1 MSEYA
6 TTGRRWILEN
16 NESTIN
22 TDVNTNG
29 FQEGLNKL
37 KNIANAGIKD
47 IAKDIMGNLSS
58 ICSVVMEQITDV
70 VKENLSSDISVL
82 NSALEGT
89 GMAIYK
95 EIKNPMQETFQEIT
109 GYVNELTNKIAYGEL
124 GESFEKIAVVISNVA
139 SSLASVAI
147 DNVLPALINS
157 LSWVIDNGYVFVSV
171 MAGATAAVATYSAVT
186 AAATVTLSSLGSA
199 IVKIGSAIANSLLA
213 INPLV
218 LGLSIIT
225 ATVVGMSVALKM
237 AADNM
242 NIAAAVDP
250 WYEMAQKN
258 VSAIREEEQ
267 AIKDLIKTANEKISV
282 DEIETNN
289 IQNLWNEL
297 QDYVDAS
304 GNVIKNGERV
314 SEIIGTLNNAYG
326 MNIECI
332 NGQIQGYKNLAG
344 SMDDYIAN
352 LRLESKARNMQPVY
366 DEAIQKQEEYNNRR
380 LELEKQLNDKILA
393 FQTTD
398 NNDVKGVF
406 AVQIGA
412 LREEI
417 LALDESAEIYAEAI
431 REFEGLFTSHIDTQS
446 MKTSAQMNAED
457 YARKSAESMQEY
469 GKKQEANT
477 QKMQAEWEK
486 LNHQYAI
493 GEIESEEKL
502 YEKKLE
508 VWEKYG
514 NKNNKDHWS
523 YYEELYKYEQDSA
536 EKRKQTIENTEKE
549 IAETQKQEMR
559 EKWDT
564 ISKLENLGLISSEEA
579 YKRQL
584 ALIEEY
590 CPEYS
595 DEWYSYYQTVTE
607 YQRNALKKQVQSV
620 RDNISDIVSEYQE
633 AFAELE
639 NSVNSYKNK
648 LLSVEPLFTIK
659 TETDDDGN
667 ETTTYTVENLTEQM
681 DKMQKYHNLIM
692 DLKERGVSNE
702 VLSELT
708 TLDFDDGMIFAEN
721 LSKSS
726 DAELEHLSELYAQ
739 KEQLAEDLA
748 NELYAPEMDKLNT
761 DLIDSVIGQFGT
773 LPEEIRAIGAQ
784 SLASFTEGILE
795 DKENLTEA
803 AHEFMNSFFTACDEG
818 ISSGSI
824 GMENVG
830 DNITSILEEQDLYA
844 VGLEK
849 GSEFASGMKDAFAL
863 LEDKLMLAQ
872 ANVSADLTVGTA
884 AQSSYGGSSW
894 SGSGKEERIV
904 IENRDKI
911 TVKVDRDVL
920 GKTVNEWTKEYKRR
934 TGT

>member
-1 MSEYA
+1 VTSGA
-6 TTGRRWILEN
+6 LAEN
-16 NESTIN
+16 FE
-22 TDVNTNG
+22 
-29 FQEGLNKL
+29 K
-37 KNIANAGIKD
+37 
-47 IAKDIMGNLSS
+47 
-58 ICSVVMEQITDV
+58 VV
-70 VKENLSSDISVL
+70 
-82 NSALEGT
+82 T
-89 GMAIYK
+89 GM
-95 EIKNPMQETFQEIT
+95 
-109 GYVNELTNKIAYGEL
+109 
-124 GESFEKIAVVISNVA
+124 SD
-139 SSLASVAI
+139 LASVAI
-147 DNVLPALINS
+147 ILTAENVLPS
-157 LSWVIDNGYVFVSV
+157 VIDNLAWLMNEGQLLIVSIGGITSAVIAYKTAVEVATVAQAAFNAINSFNPIGLVTGAIAGLTTVIGACTLANKAHIDQMSEGTGKYDEQVKAVERLSDAYDKAEKSAEGIVKQGEEEVAELLALKNLLDKNVDAEGNIVTGYEAVKSIIEEINEIYPEEINLLSDKIDKYDELSESIDNYVEKIRDNAVYESKLEIFKQ
-171 MAGATAAVATYSAVT
+171 AAVTYDETSAKNDDLYN
-186 AAATVTLSSLGSA
+186 A
-199 IVKIGSAIANSLLA
+199 
-213 INPLV
+213 
-218 LGLSIIT
+218 
-225 ATVVGMSVALKM
+225 
-237 AADNM
+237 
-242 NIAAAVDP
+242 
-250 WYEMAQKN
+250 WQEAQKE
-258 VSAIREEEQ
+258 AERFEEKYDFYKSGINRFYGWDQVE
-267 AIKDLIKTANEKISV
+267 ADKVGKSV
-282 DEIETNN
+282 GQYLEDMYYSTKGDE
-289 IQNLWNEL
+289 
-297 QDYVDAS
+297 
-304 GNVIKNGERV
+304 
-314 SEIIGTLNNAYG
+314 EIAKAAY
-326 MNIECI
+326 ED
-332 NGQIQGYKNLAG
+332 NLALMEK
-344 SMDDYIAN
+344 SEKDMEDFKEYLAD
-352 LRLESKARNMQPVY
+352 RY
-366 DEAIQKQEEYNNRR
+366 DKNN
-380 LELEKQLNDKILA
+380 
-393 FQTTD
+393 
-398 NNDVKGVF
+398 NNDIYETIK
-406 AVQIGA
+406 
-412 LREEI
+412 
-417 LALDESAEIYAEAI
+417 SA
-431 REFEGLFTSHIDTQS
+431 
-446 MKTSAQMNAED
+446 AQMNAEENG
-457 YARKSAESMQEY
+457 RKAAESLREY
-469 GKKQEANT
+469 HKQQKENT
-477 QKMQAEWEK
+477 KALQDEWEK

-508 VWEKYG
+508 VWEQYG
-514 NKNNKDHWS
+514 DKNNKDHWR
-523 YYEELYKYEQDSA
+523 YYEELYKYEHKVTEESA
-536 EKRKQTIENTEKE
+536 EDTEQ
-549 IAETQKQEMR
+549 IMR

-564 ISKLENLGLISSEEA
+564 ISKLESLGLISSEEA
-579 YKRQL
+579 YRRQL
-584 ALIEEY
+584 ALIQEY

-607 YQRNALKKQVQSV
+607 YQRNALKKQVQDVKDS
-620 RDNISDIVSEYQE
+620 ISDIVSEYQE

-708 TLDFDDGMIFAEN
+708 TLDFDDGMVFAEN

-748 NELYAPEMDKLNT
+748 NELYAPEIDKLNT

-803 AHEFMNSFFTACDEG
+803 AQEFMNSFFTACDEG

-844 VGLEK
+844 VSLEK

-904 IENRDKI
+904 IENRDEI